1 MMRRKAS
8 GNREQQR
15 FSLRKVSGH
24 VTSVLIG
31 VTIFGGL
38 MLETPK
44 VHAEVNQSASASAI
58 TSTTDDQATS
68 SASDANAITSPAS
81 AVTSTTDDQATNSAN
96 TSATSATKS
105 ALKDVEHETTTTTPD
120 FSHPTTTSTSTLV
133 HTRTKRS
140 LAMRLVSMTEDT
152 HKPAAQG
159 NKAEIYTG
167 VNTPARVPG
176 DKEKV

>member
-44 VHAEVNQSASASAI
+44 VHAEVNQSASAS
-58 TSTTDDQATS
+58 
-68 SASDANAITSPAS
+68 DANAITSPAS
-81 AVTSTTDDQATNSAN
+81 A
-96 TSATSATKS
+96 
-105 ALKDVEHETTTTTPD
+105 
-120 FSHPTTTSTSTLV
+120 
-133 HTRTKRS
+133 
-140 LAMRLVSMTEDT
+140 
-152 HKPAAQG
+152 
-159 NKAEIYTG
+159 
-167 VNTPARVPG
+167 
-176 DKEKV
+176 